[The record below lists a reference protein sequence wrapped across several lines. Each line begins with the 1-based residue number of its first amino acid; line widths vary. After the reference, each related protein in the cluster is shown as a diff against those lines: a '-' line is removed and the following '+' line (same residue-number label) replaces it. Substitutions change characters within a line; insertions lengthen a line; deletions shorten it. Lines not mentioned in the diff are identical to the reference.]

1 MKIAIITDQ
10 HFGARKGSKL
20 FHEYFKQFYDNVF
33 FPTLEK
39 EGITTVVDMGDTFDN
54 RRGIDFW
61 ALDWA
66 KEHYFDRLR
75 DMGITVHTIVGNHT
89 AYYKNTNE
97 INTIGLLLSEYENI
111 ICYDKATEIKLDKLK
126 TLLIPWINPENQE
139 ETHDIINN
147 TKCNVAMG
155 HLELTGFNANKYVVM
170 EHGADRSIYEKFDQV
185 FSGHYHTRSHQD
197 NIHYLGNPYEIYW
210 TDVDDERGFHLYDT
224 DTLELTPIRNPYKMF
239 HNVYYEDSPYQLI
252 DTTKYKDKIIK
263 IIVRKKSSTSEFE
276 KFVDKFYSSN
286 VYDVKIV
293 ENFDFIGYYDVEEFE
308 SEESEDTISILN
320 RYIDEAEVSLDKSI
334 VKNLLKEVYMEACE
348 VG

>member
-20 FHEYFKQFYDNVF
+20 FHEYFKQFYDDIF

-111 ICYDKATEIKLDKLK
+111 ICYDKATEIKLDKLN
-126 TLLIPWINPENQE
+126 TLLIPWINPENEE
-139 ETHDIINN
+139 ETHDLINR

-170 EHGADRSIYEKFDQV
+170 EHGADRDIYEKFDQV
-185 FSGHYHTRSHQD
+185 FSGHYHTRSQQD

-239 HNVYYEDSPYQLI
+239 HNVYYEDSPHQLI
-252 DTTKYKDKIIK
+252 DTSKYKDKIIK
-263 IIVRKKSSTSEFE
+263 IIVRKKSNTSEFE

-293 ENFDFIGYYDVEEFE
+293 ENFDFVGYYDVEEFE

-348 VG
+348 VE

>member
-20 FHEYFKQFYDNVF
+20 FHQYFKQFYDDIF

-111 ICYDKATEIKLDKLK
+111 ICYDKATEIKLDKLN
-126 TLLIPWINPENQE
+126 TLLIPWINPENEE
-139 ETHDIINN
+139 ETHSVINN

-170 EHGADRSIYEKFDQV
+170 EHGADRDIYKKFDQV

-210 TDVDDERGFHLYDT
+210 TDVDDERGFNLYDT
-224 DTLELTPIRNPYKMF
+224 DTLELTEIRNPHKMF
-239 HNVYYEDSPYQLI
+239 HNVYYEDSPHQLI
-252 DTTKYKDKIIK
+252 DTSKYKDKIIK

-276 KFVDKFYSSN
+276 KFVDKLYNSN

-293 ENFDFIGYYDVEEFE
+293 ENFDFIGYYDIEEFE

-334 VKNLLKEVYMEACE
+334 VKDLLKEVYMEACE
-348 VG
+348 VE

>member
-20 FHEYFKQFYDNVF
+20 FHEYFKQFYDDIF

-111 ICYDKATEIKLDKLK
+111 ICYDKATEIKLDKLN
-126 TLLIPWINPENQE
+126 TLLIPWINPENEE
-139 ETHDIINN
+139 ETHSIINN

-170 EHGADRSIYEKFDQV
+170 EHGADRDIYKKFDQV

-239 HNVYYEDSPYQLI
+239 HNVYYEDSPHQLI
-252 DTTKYKDKIIK
+252 DTSKYKDKIIK
-263 IIVRKKSSTSEFE
+263 IIVRKKSNTSEFE

-293 ENFDFIGYYDVEEFE
+293 ENFDFVGYYDVEEFE

>member
-20 FHEYFKQFYDNVF
+20 FHEYFKQFYDDIF

-111 ICYDKATEIKLDKLK
+111 ICYDKATEIKLDKLN
-126 TLLIPWINPENQE
+126 TLLIPWINPENEE
-139 ETHDIINN
+139 ETHDLINR

-170 EHGADRSIYEKFDQV
+170 EHGADRDIYEKFDQV
-185 FSGHYHTRSHQD
+185 FSGHYHTRSQQD

-239 HNVYYEDSPYQLI
+239 HNVYYEDSPHQLI
-252 DTTKYKDKIIK
+252 DTSKYKDKIIK
-263 IIVRKKSSTSEFE
+263 IIVRKKSNTSEFE

-293 ENFDFIGYYDVEEFE
+293 ENFDFVGYYDVEEFE